1 MDTSP
6 QLRTAMM
13 YGAFSGIS
21 SFLVF
26 IIIYMIGKNPL
37 GMFSWLAFWIPIL
50 FIILGIQNYRDKELG
65 GYIGYG
71 RALGTGVLITL
82 FLAILFSV
90 LSYAFLTFIG
100 TDILEVHKLEM
111 IEGMEKAK
119 QYMGDTLYET
129 GLEEIDSMTIGKMA
143 LGDFQNKI
151 IGGVFVS
158 LFIAAFLRK
167 RKPLFEEQI
176 TLSNS

>member
-1 MDTSP
+1 MNTSP

-13 YGAFSGIS
+13 YGTFSGIS

-26 IIIYMIGKNPL
+26 IIIYVIGKNPL
-37 GMFSWLAFWIPIL
+37 GMWSWFGFWIPIL
-50 FIILGIQNYRDKELG
+50 FIILGIQNYRDKDLG

-82 FLAILFSV
+82 FLSILFSV

-119 QYMGDTLYET
+119 QYMGDTLYER
-129 GLEEIDSMTIGKMA
+129 GLEEIDKMTIGKMA
-143 LGDFQNKI
+143 LGDFQNKL

-167 RKPLFEEQI
+167 SKPLFEEPAP
-176 TLSNS
+176 